1 MKQKYQYMLI
11 YGFLAVLVAGAIG
24 LWMNPKESISKSERR
39 KLATMPELTVKNI
52 LEDDYTEDLESYLL
66 DHFPFRDSFRQLKA
80 FFSYHVLQQ
89 KANNEIYVVGDY
101 VGKLEYPLSE
111 NSVVRA
117 TEKMKTLQE
126 TYFSENK
133 VYYSIIPDKNYFL
146 AKQNGYP
153 AMDYKKLEMLM
164 QENLTTMSY
173 IDIFDTLS
181 IEDYYQTDTH
191 WRQECLQETVT
202 KVAEQ
207 MDIKQYL
214 SWEYER
220 KKIEDFYGV
229 YHGQSALAL
238 PAETISYLTN
248 DVIEQASVWNLEK
261 NETKP
266 IYAEDTQSLDKYDLY
281 LHGAQALQVI
291 TSPMAK
297 TDKRLIV
304 FRDSFGSSFVP
315 LLLEAYQEVVLID
328 MRYISSTLLGDYVDF
343 ADADILF
350 LYNTLLLNSSAM
362 LK

>member
-1 MKQKYQYMLI
+1 MKQRHQYILI
-11 YGFLAVLVAGAIG
+11 YGFLAMLVAGAIG
-24 LWMNPKESISKSERR
+24 LCLNPKESISKSERR
-39 KLATMPELTVKNI
+39 KLAVMPEFSVENMLK
-52 LEDDYTEDLESYLL
+52 EDYTEDLESYLL
-66 DHFPFRDSFRQLKA
+66 DHFPLRDSFRRIKA
-80 FFSYHVLQQ
+80 FFSYHVLRQ
-89 KANNEIYVVGDY
+89 KANNEIYVVDDY

-117 TEKMKTLQE
+117 TEKMKALQE
-126 TYFSENK
+126 VYFPENK

-153 AMDYKKLEMLM
+153 AMDYEKLEMLM

-173 IDIFDTLS
+173 IDIIDTLS

-191 WRQECLQETVT
+191 WRQEYLQDTVT

-207 MDIKQYL
+207 MGVEQYL
-214 SWEYER
+214 SWEYET
-220 KKIEDFYGV
+220 KKVEEFYGV
-229 YHGQSALAL
+229 YYGQSALAL
-238 PAETISYLTN
+238 PAETIVYLN
-248 DVIEQASVWNLEK
+248 NEVIEQASVWNLEK

-328 MRYISSTLLGDYVDF
+328 TRYISSTLLGDYVDF
-343 ADADILF
+343 ADADVLF
-350 LYNTLLLNSSAM
+350 LYNTLLLNNSAM